1 LTNIHAALIMP
12 VSAMQTHGVLPFIL
26 ENDTMNYVDDVA
38 CEIETSESLGCD
50 QIQYGWQPMMT
61 DKGWTEFAYL
71 ENLTLPEK
79 SGKRMKNLVFRVPP
93 PTNNAPTAV
102 YFKLFAR
109 GMDEIKRCF
118 SCDLS
123 DFDKSTTYSKGG
135 DFSRTKTK
143 HLDRCSRI
151 LIFYTNMPKHRP

>member
-1 LTNIHAALIMP
+1 MPSGETFLTNIHAALIMP

-61 DKGWTEFAYL
+61 DKGWTGFAYL

-109 GMDEIKRCF
+109 GMDEINGAFLVICQI
-118 SCDLS
+118 
-123 DFDKSTTYSKGG
+123 STNQP
-135 DFSRTKTK
+135 
-143 HLDRCSRI
+143 RI
-151 LIFYTNMPKHRP
+151 QKVAIFHGQQPNIWTVAPAS